1 MIQRIQSLFLL
12 MIAVLSG
19 LLLSGSFL
27 NFLDKTGA
35 VIKVTVTEV
44 IKSAG
49 GQGNEVLEKLLPLTI
64 LIIIIPIISLTTI
77 FLYKK
82 RKYQLVMLRVLI
94 TLNSILIIAV
104 LHVSFRIISGYG
116 AQLVPGFNMIL
127 PVLMLIFAILAFR
140 GIRKDD
146 QLVKSYDRLR

>member
-1 MIQRIQSLFLL
+1 MIQRIQSLYLFV
-12 MIAVLSG
+12 IVVLSG
-19 LLLSGSFL
+19 LLLNGSVL
-27 NFLDKTGA
+27 NFISKTGS
-35 VIKVTVTEV
+35 IFKVTFTEV
-44 IKSAG
+44 IKSTG
-49 GQGNEVLEKLLPLTI
+49 GQGLEVIEKLLPLTI
-64 LIIIIPIISLTTI
+64 LIIIIPIISLTAI

-82 RKYQLVMLRVLI
+82 RKYQLVMSRVLI

-116 AQLVPGFNMIL
+116 AQLVPGFKMIL

-140 GIRKDD
+140 GIRKDE